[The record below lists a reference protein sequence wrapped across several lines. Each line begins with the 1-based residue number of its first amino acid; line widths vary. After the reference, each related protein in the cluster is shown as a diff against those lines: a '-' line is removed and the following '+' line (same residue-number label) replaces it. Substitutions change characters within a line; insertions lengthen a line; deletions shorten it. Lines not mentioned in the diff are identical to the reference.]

1 MSETKTIGK
10 DYTTW
15 ELIRFVSSPVLT
27 QFALSLLQTLDD
39 GLFLSRYVGRNALA
53 AFSIVFPI
61 FMVINAL
68 SELFCGVNVYCAT
81 KMGAGKNEEANRS
94 FTIMVIS

>member
-10 DYTTW
+10 EYTTL

-39 GLFLSRYVGRNALA
+39 GLFLSR
-53 AFSIVFPI
+53 
-61 FMVINAL
+61 
-68 SELFCGVNVYCAT
+68 
-81 KMGAGKNEEANRS
+81 
-94 FTIMVIS
+94 